1 LQKPLDSEGENFLRG
16 RFYLAKGKAFE
27 TGGEFPKILEILF
40 EIILLYHWLFA
51 KEFEKT
57 FQKKICKNNLSG
69 ANVVQNV
76 KLEESNHTYLE
87 ILSIGLNSSNFCTSI
102 KIANYLHS
110 YTLYLL
116 WSMLASITKKGEI
129 EREMGLIISYNRFWC
144 LTSITNHM
152 D

>member
-69 ANVVQNV
+69 ANVIQNV

-87 ILSIGLNSSNFCTSI
+87 ILSVGLN
-102 KIANYLHS
+102 L
-110 YTLYLL
+110 
-116 WSMLASITKKGEI
+116 
-129 EREMGLIISYNRFWC
+129 R
-144 LTSITNHM
+144 
-152 D
+152 